1 MLDLVI
7 RGGQVVA
14 PWGGGPW
21 DVAVQG
27 DKIVAVAEPETLPD
41 DVGRVLDA
49 TGKIVIPGGIEPHAH
64 ASMPLPYPG
73 HRSQG
78 LTSGSPEVISQAA
91 IFGGTTTVVD
101 FANWRQGSDLAEA
114 IERKDAVFKG
124 HSYADYSF
132 HCILVGMG
140 TEGST
145 PQEHVALPLSVI
157 DQIEDLVRGGFTTV
171 KVWTTNT
178 TTTRPKQMIEFGY
191 IWAMMERLAAAG
203 GVLAVHAEDNDIVM
217 FMNRRLH
224 EEERTG
230 TEFLHEAHNNLSE
243 DMSFS
248 RVIRMAGHTG
258 AAIYLMHVSANE
270 GVNAIAEGRSRGQPI
285 YGETLHHYATFNSQ
299 EYRKP
304 DGPLYHTY
312 PSLKYQQDADAL
324 WQGLVDGRLS
334 TVATDVLWCSRDV
347 KLSGNTIETTV
358 GGSSATEERIGIT
371 YTEGVVKRGMSL
383 PRFVDV
389 TSANAARIL
398 GMYPRK
404 GALAPGSDADIV
416 LIDPNVK
423 KQLSL
428 SDLHGMDHSVWEGWE
443 VQGWP
448 VVSVLRGKVVVE
460 NGKLLGDA
468 SDGQLIGNRKT
479 PPEILNGPGA

>member
-73 HRSQG
+73 PRSQG

-145 PQEHVALPLSVI
+145 PQGTCGIAPFCH
-157 DQIEDLVRGGFTTV
+157 
-171 KVWTTNT
+171 
-178 TTTRPKQMIEFGY
+178 RP
-191 IWAMMERLAAAG
+191 
-203 GVLAVHAEDNDIVM
+203 D
-217 FMNRRLH
+217 
-224 EEERTG
+224 
-230 TEFLHEAHNNLSE
+230 
-243 DMSFS
+243 
-248 RVIRMAGHTG
+248 
-258 AAIYLMHVSANE
+258 
-270 GVNAIAEGRSRGQPI
+270 
-285 YGETLHHYATFNSQ
+285 
-299 EYRKP
+299 
-304 DGPLYHTY
+304 
-312 PSLKYQQDADAL
+312 
-324 WQGLVDGRLS
+324 
-334 TVATDVLWCSRDV
+334 
-347 KLSGNTIETTV
+347 
-358 GGSSATEERIGIT
+358 
-371 YTEGVVKRGMSL
+371 
-383 PRFVDV
+383 
-389 TSANAARIL
+389 
-398 GMYPRK
+398 
-404 GALAPGSDADIV
+404 
-416 LIDPNVK
+416 
-423 KQLSL
+423 
-428 SDLHGMDHSVWEGWE
+428 
-443 VQGWP
+443 
-448 VVSVLRGKVVVE
+448 
-460 NGKLLGDA
+460 
-468 SDGQLIGNRKT
+468 
-479 PPEILNGPGA
+479 